1 MPERATELE
10 YLQYFYSAA
19 GECFG
24 PADDEIYDAI
34 KRNFKKW
41 VGKAMPVGYSD
52 PDSPE
57 EE

>member
-1 MPERATELE
+1 MEKASELE

-24 PADDEIYDAI
+24 PADDDIYDAI

-41 VGKAMPVGYSD
+41 KGKSLPEGYSD
-52 PDSPE
+52 PDVPE
-57 EE
+57 E